1 MYGSSKLSRVVERGL
16 LVPMDARNQRNRAET
31 SSPSRSSSRSRTLR
45 ERERE
50 REKRKAESLPE
61 EKEEEEEG
69 RSGSG
74 NDRPS
79 ALEANIDEC
88 PALLALRNR
97 ALRPTLESLSFSS
110 SPFCFSFPPLF
121 FSLFLP
127 VFALSTNAT
136 YASSLPSI
144 ERRKRKTKISTN
156 QIRRPIMIFKL
167 LNLILKF
174 SRFYISIYIYI
185 YIS

>member
-121 FSLFLP
+121 LSLSLSSFSPYRRTRHTLLP
-127 VFALSTNAT
+127 FP
-136 YASSLPSI
+136 PSI

-156 QIRRPIMIFKL
+156 QIRRPITTFKL

-174 SRFYISIYIYI
+174 SRFYI